1 MASVFVTGGTGYIG
15 RPTLVALAARGHRV
29 RALVRP
35 GAVSRLPP
43 GVEAVVGDAL
53 DGATFA
59 GAVEA
64 GDTLV
69 QLVGTPKPSPAKA
82 AEFERVDLV
91 SVRESVRVAVEQGVR
106 HFVYLS
112 VAQPAPVMR
121 AYVSVRERGEAMLR
135 ASGLVYTALR
145 PWYVLG
151 PGHLWP
157 YALVPFYRLAERL
170 PSTRDTARRLGLI
183 TLTQMVAA
191 IVRAVEDP
199 PRVGSRVVEVDWLRR
214 ADLAEID
221 GG

>member
-1 MASVFVTGGTGYIG
+1 LASVFVTGGTGYIG
-15 RPTLVALAARGHRV
+15 RPTLAALAARDHRV

-35 GAVSRLPP
+35 GAASRLPP
-43 GVEAVVGDAL
+43 HVEAVIGDAL

-59 GAVEA
+59 SWVEP

-91 SVRESVRVAVEQGVR
+91 SVRESVRVAVERGVR

-135 ASGLVYTALR
+135 ASGVAYTALR

-151 PGHLWP
+151 PGHWWP
-157 YALVPFYRLAERL
+157 YALVPFYRLAELL
-170 PSTRDTARRLGLI
+170 PSTRDTARRLGLV
-183 TLTQMVAA
+183 TLGQMVSA
-191 IVRAVEDP
+191 IVGAVEDP
-199 PRVGSRVVEVDWLRR
+199 PRFGSRVVEVTDLRR
-214 ADLAEID
+214 SAL
-221 GG
+221 